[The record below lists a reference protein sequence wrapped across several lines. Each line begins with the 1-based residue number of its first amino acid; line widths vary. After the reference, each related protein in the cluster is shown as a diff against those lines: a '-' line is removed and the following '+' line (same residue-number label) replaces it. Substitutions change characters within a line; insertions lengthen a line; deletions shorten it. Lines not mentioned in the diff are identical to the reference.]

1 MRILCTGNPEFGVAS
16 AIAERWPETTFV
28 NRTDWGYDLTQNGY
42 KDKLAEM
49 YYKSKKTEYNKDSKQ
64 ANNLFKYN

>member
-28 NRTDWGYDLTQNGY
+28 SRTDWEYDLTQNCY
-42 KDKLAEM
+42 KEK
-49 YYKSKKTEYNKDSKQ
+49 
-64 ANNLFKYN
+64 